1 MKMWRRSG
9 TTGSSTPAIA
19 ATWPAHGPAALTTA
33 RVAIGPAD
41 VVDAG
46 DAPLGDVDAGEVGAA
61 QHGDPPA
68 QLRRLHEA
76 HGDAVRIGDA
86 VGGAEGGRAHA
97 GGVEPRR
104 HRRRVAGREPLHVEA
119 EPPLQRD
126 AVAEGPFAR
135 LARQQEQVAVLPEVD
150 RAADLGFEAGEEG
163 DRLARQRDVGGIGE
177 LVAHAAGVAP
187 GGAGAELGLALDQ
200 HDLAGAVAGQVV
212 GGGRAHAAA
221 ADDHHIR
228 RAHRRPSYHPAG
240 AMLRPPVTPAG
251 VRSGG
256 GPCAR
261 P

>member
-9 TTGSSTPAIA
+9 YDRQQHAGHRRHLA
-19 ATWPAHGPAALTTA
+19 GPRAGGVDHRAG
-33 RVAIGPAD
+33 RDRPGRRG
-41 VVDAG
+41 DAG
-46 DAPLGDVDAGEVGAA
+46 DAPPGDLDAGELGVA
-61 QHGDPPA
+61 QHGDPPV
-68 QLRRLHEA
+68 QLRRFHEA

-135 LARQQEQVAVLPEVD
+135 LARQQEQVAVGPEVD

-163 DRLARQRDVGGIGE
+163 DRLARQRDVGGVGE

-187 GGAGAELGLALDQ
+187 GGAGAELGLAFDQ

-228 RAHRRPSYHPAG
+228 RAHRRHRTTRLA
-240 AMLRPPVTPAG
+240 L
-251 VRSGG
+251 
-256 GPCAR
+256 C
-261 P
+261 